1 MGMKGDAEWW
11 REKGK
16 QVAAELRIFAD
27 FLEHQRLPTDTCG
40 ALLGKYTIVQNGVSV
55 TVDYDSVQSAAERL
69 EAQIAAME
77 LGVIRCKDCRHPD
90 PEKLSDD
97 GRPYCWKTGWYIC
110 DEFYC
115 FMAEPK
121 AVKPSE

>member
-1 MGMKGDAEWW
+1 MSSVIGSETEYDTDAE
-11 REKGK
+11 RQCKRHIAK
-16 QVAAELRIFAD
+16 
-27 FLEHQRLPTDTCG
+27 
-40 ALLGKYTIVQNGVSV
+40 
-55 TVDYDSVQSAAERL
+55 L

-90 PEKLSDD
+90 PKKLSDD

-121 AVKPSE
+121 AAKPAE

>member
-40 ALLGKYTIVQNGVSV
+40 APMGKYTIMQNGVSV
-55 TVDYDSVQSAAERL
+55 TVDYDNVLTASERL
-69 EAQIAAME
+69 LAGSYHVYHNDH
-77 LGVIRCKDCRHPD
+77 GVVVWA
-90 PEKLSDD
+90 D
-97 GRPYCWKTGWYIC
+97 G
-110 DEFYC
+110 
-115 FMAEPK
+115 EPK
-121 AVKPSE
+121 EGEA